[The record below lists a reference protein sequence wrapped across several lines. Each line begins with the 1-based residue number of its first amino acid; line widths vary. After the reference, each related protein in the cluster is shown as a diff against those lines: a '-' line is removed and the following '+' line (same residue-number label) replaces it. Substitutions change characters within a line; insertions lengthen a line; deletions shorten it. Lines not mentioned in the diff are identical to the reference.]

1 MNRFSMK
8 IKMLLSAII
17 PTVIVTA
24 ATLAIVI
31 NSQLSALEHEV
42 QDYQQVLTQER
53 QNNIKDAATVAQ
65 AVLEDIVSRLGTG
78 DEAKEA
84 ARAALKEA
92 RFADGS
98 GYFFAF
104 DENVSYVL
112 HSLKPQAEGTP
123 GAGLTDPNGVKIALG
138 LQKQAKNGRGFI
150 EYIYDK
156 PGSSTP
162 QPKIAYSAPIKGS
175 QWFLGTGLYID
186 DIVAATANYK
196 QQATERM
203 LQQISTVTLTALAL
217 LILAGVIMTYV
228 ANKVVAP
235 IKDMLSTFNA
245 IANGE
250 GDLTHR
256 IKAEGKDEI
265 AQLGKAFNQFVSKLH
280 GIISEVA
287 SATNNVT
294 NAATSIGSQTV
305 QINNQLREHNQETE
319 QVVTAVTE
327 MSSTAHEVAQNAHQV
342 ASATSDANKDAHKA
356 QQLVTT
362 STDSIGSLEQNVQT
376 TSQHMSSLHDQSKK
390 IDGVLEVIGGIAEQ
404 TNLLALNAAIEAA
417 RAGEQGRGFAVV
429 ADEVR
434 SLASRTQGS
443 TLEIKTMLDELHHL
457 VEQAVDSMTQS
468 STTCQDVVGSST
480 DISVGLNAVSTAVE
494 SIHAMTEHIAT
505 AATEQSSVT
514 EEINRNLVTIRDI
527 VSSLLNSSEQSSEIA
542 TELEQAGS
550 QLSRL
555 VSQFKL

>member
-8 IKMLLSAII
+8 VKMLLSAII
-17 PTVIVTA
+17 PTIVVTA
-24 ATLAIVI
+24 VTLAIVV
-31 NSQLSALEHEV
+31 NSQLDALEHEV
-42 QDYQQVLTQER
+42 QDYKSVLTQER
-53 QNNIKDAATVAQ
+53 KNNIQDAATIAQ
-65 AVLEDIVSRLGTG
+65 AILEDIVSRLGTT

-84 ARAALKEA
+84 ARAALKQA
-92 RFADGS
+92 RFSAGS
-98 GYFFAF
+98 GYFFTF
-104 DENVSYVL
+104 DENVNYVV
-112 HSLKPQAEGTP
+112 HSLKPQAEGSS
-123 GAGLTDPNGVKIALG
+123 GRGLVDPNGVKIALG
-138 LQKQAKNGRGFI
+138 LQKQAMNGGGFI

-162 QPKIAYSAPIKGS
+162 QPKIAYAAPIAGS
-175 QWFLGTGLYID
+175 KWFLGTGLYVD
-186 DIVAATANYK
+186 DIASATAAYK
-196 QQATERM
+196 QETTARM
-203 LQQISTVTLTALAL
+203 SKQITTVVLTAIAL
-217 LILAGVIMTYV
+217 LILASLVMTYV
-228 ANKVVAP
+228 ANRAVAP
-235 IKDMLSTFNA
+235 IKDMVTTFNA
-245 IANGE
+245 IASGE
-250 GDLTHR
+250 GDLTQR
-256 IKAEGKDEI
+256 ITTEGKDEI
-265 AQLGKAFNQFVSKLH
+265 AQLGKAFNKFVSKLH
-280 GIISEVA
+280 GIITEVA

-294 NAATSIGSQTV
+294 HAATSIGSQTV
-305 QINNQLREHNQETE
+305 EINKQLREHNQETE

-342 ASATSDANKDAHKA
+342 ASATTDANKDAHNA
-356 QQLVTT
+356 QQLVIK
-362 STDSIGSLEQNVQT
+362 STESIGSLEQNVQT

-457 VEQAVDSMTQS
+457 VERAVESMTQS
-468 STTCQDVVGSST
+468 STTCQDVVHSST

-494 SIHAMTEHIAT
+494 SINSMTDQIAT

-527 VSSLLNSSEQSSEIA
+527 VTSLLNSSEQSSEIA
-542 TELEQAGS
+542 SELEHAGS

-555 VSQFKL
+555 VNQFKL